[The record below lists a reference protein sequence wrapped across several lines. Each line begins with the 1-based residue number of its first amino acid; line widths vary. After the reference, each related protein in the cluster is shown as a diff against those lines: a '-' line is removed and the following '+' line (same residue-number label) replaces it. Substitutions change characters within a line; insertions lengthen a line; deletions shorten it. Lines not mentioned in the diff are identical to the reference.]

1 MTRERKNTGDLG
13 EALAARYLESRGM
26 RILERKYTIRGG
38 EIDLIAKDG
47 AYTVFVEVKT
57 RRSAAYGTGAESITP
72 RKMAALW
79 RTAEQYAQKHQLL
92 DAPMRFDVVDIFLQ
106 RNGNPEIT
114 YIKNADI
121 HA

>member
-57 RRSAAYGTGAESITP
+57 RTNLQMGLPREYVTPAKQRRIKKTALFYLAA
-72 RKMAALW
+72 
-79 RTAEQYAQKHQLL
+79 HDL
-92 DAPMRFDVVDIFLQ
+92 DCPARFDVAEVYAEKPGDK
-106 RNGNPEIT
+106 NGVRIE
-114 YIKNADI
+114 YLEDAFQ
-121 HA
+121 

>member
-47 AYTVFVEVKT
+47 VYTVFVEVKT